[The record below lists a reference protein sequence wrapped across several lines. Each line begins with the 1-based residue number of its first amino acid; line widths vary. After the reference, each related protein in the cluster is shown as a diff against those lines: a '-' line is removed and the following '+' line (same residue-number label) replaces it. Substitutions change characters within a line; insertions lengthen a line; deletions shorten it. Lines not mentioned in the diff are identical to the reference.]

1 MSRRSCSVLNLLSLA
16 EIKEIIK
23 LNINNDYDIDG
34 QSDDDVMALAHQM
47 IEDDEADC

>member
-1 MSRRSCSVLNLLSLA
+1 MSSRSHSVLSLLSLA

-23 LNINNDYDIDG
+23 LNINNDYDIESK
-34 QSDDDVMALAHQM
+34 SDDDVMALAHQL